1 MVRIIS
7 ATAAGMDGGK
17 VAGVLS
23 GRAASAAFSAISLA
37 RARAS
42 FGVGVVE
49 LPLQPVSPGWENGIE
64 VLPSRSI
71 SCCGLESDWG
81 KDVR

>member
-37 RARAS
+37 GARAS
-42 FGVGVVE
+42 SV
-49 LPLQPVSPGWENGIE
+49 
-64 VLPSRSI
+64 
-71 SCCGLESDWG
+71 
-81 KDVR
+81 